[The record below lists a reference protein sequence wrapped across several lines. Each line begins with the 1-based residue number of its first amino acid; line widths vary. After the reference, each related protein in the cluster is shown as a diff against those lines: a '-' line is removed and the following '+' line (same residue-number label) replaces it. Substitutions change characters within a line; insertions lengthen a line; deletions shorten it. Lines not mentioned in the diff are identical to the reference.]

1 MSAVAKRW
9 VLPIR
14 TWFAI
19 GAALVFFG
27 VVAPI
32 GSIVAFSEEDDA
44 EDRAGRVVAQL
55 RENVDRWEDP
65 AWLESVSSTLRAE
78 GDDGVVLLVDGQE
91 VHRSAPGVFPGAGS
105 RTQWVLHSE
114 EFAYSDSVFTALV
127 YVPFDE
133 DPPVPEFLLMAGVV
147 FVIVTSAIAWV
158 FGRMTVRPLR
168 AAHRA
173 AQQVAEGDLAVTLPR
188 SRVTELD
195 QVNGAFEAMAAE
207 LHRSLEQEA
216 ALEEERR
223 LFIAAIAHDLR
234 TPLFSLRGY
243 LEGLRDGIAETPEQQ
258 ARYLAVTSAKSDEL
272 ERLVSDLF
280 DYTRLDYLHQP
291 PERHSLDLSVLLQQI
306 VRDRQPEAETKHIS
320 LRFTSTVGL
329 CTVQADRYLLTRAVD
344 NLLDNALR
352 YTPDGGTI
360 EVRCG
365 EDDDDAWFS
374 VADSGPGIA
383 ANDLP
388 HLFEPLYRGDPS
400 RSRETGGAGLGLT
413 IAHRILVAHG
423 GTLTVGTMPAVGR
436 GSLAGFL
443 HRTEARS
450 R

>member
-1 MSAVAKRW
+1 
-9 VLPIR
+9 L
-14 TWFAI
+14 
-19 GAALVFFG
+19 
-27 VVAPI
+27 
-32 GSIVAFSEEDDA
+32 
-44 EDRAGRVVAQL
+44 
-55 RENVDRWEDP
+55 
-65 AWLESVSSTLRAE
+65 
-78 GDDGVVLLVDGQE
+78 
-91 VHRSAPGVFPGAGS
+91 
-105 RTQWVLHSE
+105 
-114 EFAYSDSVFTALV
+114 
-127 YVPFDE
+127 
-133 DPPVPEFLLMAGVV
+133 LLMGGVV
-147 FVIVTSAIAWV
+147 FVTVTIAIAWV
-158 FGRMTVRPLR
+158 FGRMTVRPLQ

-173 AQQVAEGDLAVTLPR
+173 AQQVTAGDLAVTLPR

-195 QVNGAFEAMAAE
+195 QVNVAFEGMAAE

-243 LEGLRDGIAETPEQQ
+243 LEGLREGIAETPEQQ
-258 ARYLAVTSAKSDEL
+258 ARYIAVASAKSDEL

-280 DYTRLDYLHQP
+280 DYTRLDYLHQA
-291 PERHSLDLSVLLQQI
+291 PEWHSLDLSVLLQQI
-306 VRDRQPEAETKHIS
+306 VRDRQPEADTRRIS
-320 LRFTSTVGL
+320 LRFTPTVRA
-329 CTVQADRYLLTRAVD
+329 CTVLADRYLLTRAVD

-352 YTPDGGTI
+352 YTPDGGTV

-365 EDDDDAWFS
+365 EDDEHAWFS

-423 GTLTVGTMPAVGR
+423 GTLTAANDAGGGARFTGR
-436 GSLAGFL
+436 V
-443 HRTEARS
+443 RS
-450 R
+450 QN